1 MMKNK
6 KKSLELYKY
15 SLVKFQQ
22 LKKFVFDNFGV
33 FALLVG
39 GVILI
44 SPFIGYDEPWLYN
57 VTCDEDVKCAGEWT
71 GASTRSLIFALGAVG
86 AIYGLI
92 LSARTLEKF
101 SHQVETSEKN
111 LFNDRLSRAVEALGH
126 KKIAV
131 RNSGLWLLHN
141 LGNETPQNSDDRQ
154 IIVDI
159 LHGYIRDRAVMPS
172 RDEDGNLLNA
182 LSSKERTDIKLAIK
196 ILFDHVPSDSR
207 REYPLDRLDL
217 RDLDLSEFDLQNV
230 DMFNANLEG
239 TFLISA
245 NLEGALFYKANL
257 RNAYLWGAELKKAD
271 LSNAELQGGAFA
283 SSKLQDTNFQNSKL
297 QGAFFNGVRL
307 QGTNLQNAE
316 LQNVDLSYAD
326 LQGVKNMKQ
335 EQLNEC
341 VYSKNHQ
348 PKNLP
353 AGLKLPSSRAFEYT
367 EEKNKHGTHRRRII
381 ESGEVLPFFPYP
393 HLFQRI

>member
-1 MMKNK
+1 
-6 KKSLELYKY
+6 
-15 SLVKFQQ
+15 
-22 LKKFVFDNFGV
+22 
-33 FALLVG
+33 
-39 GVILI
+39 
-44 SPFIGYDEPWLYN
+44 
-57 VTCDEDVKCAGEWT
+57 
-71 GASTRSLIFALGAVG
+71 
-86 AIYGLI
+86 
-92 LSARTLEKF
+92 
-101 SHQVETSEKN
+101 
-111 LFNDRLSRAVEALGH
+111 
-126 KKIAV
+126 
-131 RNSGLWLLHN
+131 
-141 LGNETPQNSDDRQ
+141 
-154 IIVDI
+154 
-159 LHGYIRDRAVMPS
+159 MPS

-196 ILFDHVPSDSR
+196 ILFDHVPLDSR

-367 EEKNKHGTHRRRII
+367 EEKINMEPLAAVSLKVGKCCHSFLTHTFF
-381 ESGEVLPFFPYP
+381 SVSKSTLNPVSSHASHEVFDEVAVVVVHVAVVFHHFAHLPVEDG
-393 HLFQRI
+393 

>member
-1 MMKNK
+1 M
-6 KKSLELYKY
+6 LL
-15 SLVKFQQ
+15 LDG
-22 LKKFVFDNFGV
+22 LTFGAGL
-33 FALLVG
+33 FAL
-39 GVILI
+39 
-44 SPFIGYDEPWLYN
+44 WLFYRRN
-57 VTCDEDVKCAGEWT
+57 RSFEKQVDT
-71 GASTRSLIFALGAVG
+71 GQKQA
-86 AIYGLI
+86 
-92 LSARTLEKF
+92 
-101 SHQVETSEKN
+101 ETSEKN

-159 LHGYIRDRAVMPS
+159 LHGYIRDRAAMPS

-283 SSKLQDTNFQNSKL
+283 SSKLQDTNFKIPNYREHFL
-297 QGAFFNGVRL
+297 TV
-307 QGTNLQNAE
+307 
-316 LQNVDLSYAD
+316 
-326 LQGVKNMKQ
+326 
-335 EQLNEC
+335 
-341 VYSKNHQ
+341 
-348 PKNLP
+348 
-353 AGLKLPSSRAFEYT
+353 
-367 EEKNKHGTHRRRII
+367 
-381 ESGEVLPFFPYP
+381 
-393 HLFQRI
+393 